1 MGKLSCPPAVG
12 RGGVRSYGGE
22 REGRKAA
29 GERDMKTWHALE
41 LAVQKQYT
49 PPAFPNSPVPSCI
62 FSVSTSPSLQI
73 MLKAPCPSHDS
84 LDVWSWG
91 NNSPQE
97 QRDNGLPASTP
108 VHSSSRPCATW
119 ECPST
124 RLNLLWSV
132 TGCSG
137 SHWYA
142 SKTLP
147 HTSLGEDKWWTSDL
161 RVKCWNVLHDTCFS
175 WMEYFP
181 IWGNASRFSNSGLQL
196 AQSTPLNRD
205 AAACYWE

>member
-1 MGKLSCPPAVG
+1 MRTLAPCHRRCLVRSFESRVGGDANRRNLPYRESQHGKAIMSSSCRVG
-12 RGGVRSYGGE
+12 RREKLGGGE
-22 REGRKAA
+22 KEGRRAA
-29 GERDMKTWHALE
+29 GERDMKTRHALE

-49 PPAFPNSPVPSCI
+49 PLTFPNSPIPSCI
-62 FSVSTSPSLQI
+62 FSILTSPSLQI
-73 MLKAPCPSHDS
+73 MLEAPCPSCDS

-108 VHSSSRPCATW
+108 VRSPSRPCATW

-124 RLNLLWSV
+124 RLSLLWSV

-142 SKTLP
+142 SKTWP
-147 HTSLGEDKWWTSDL
+147 HTSLGEDKWRTSDL
-161 RVKCWNVLHDTCFS
+161 RV
-175 WMEYFP
+175 
-181 IWGNASRFSNSGLQL
+181 
-196 AQSTPLNRD
+196 
-205 AAACYWE
+205 